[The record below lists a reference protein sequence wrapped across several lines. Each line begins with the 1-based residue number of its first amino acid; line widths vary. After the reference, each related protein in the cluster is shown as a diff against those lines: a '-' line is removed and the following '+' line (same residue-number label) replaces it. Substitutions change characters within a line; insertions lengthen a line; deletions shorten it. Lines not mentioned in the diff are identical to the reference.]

1 MGVVNVSDL
10 LNMAVKDE
18 ETGIAFY
25 KTLAE
30 NTSNEEVKERLQAI
44 AKQEEFHKDRFQKML
59 EKVGDYKPR
68 EEYEGQYE
76 AYLDALLASRAFPT
90 PEDATEKAK
99 SLNDDKAAIEIA
111 TELERA
117 TCLFLEA
124 VKTYLD
130 EKAAPYIEDVVAEE
144 RQHLV
149 DLTALKAKL

>member
-25 KTLAE
+25 TALAE
-30 NTSNEEVKERLQAI
+30 TTSNEEVKKTLQSI
-44 AKQEEFHKDRFQKML
+44 AKQEEFHRERFQKML
-59 EKVGDYKPR
+59 NNVGDYRPR

-76 AYLDALLASRAFPT
+76 NYLDALLSSRAFPT
-90 PEDATEKAK
+90 PEAAAEKAK
-99 SLNDDKAAIEIA
+99 SLNDDEAAIEIA

-117 TCLFLEA
+117 TCLFLES

-130 EKAAPYIEDVVAEE
+130 EKATPYIEDVVAEE
-144 RQHLV
+144 RKHLV
-149 DLTALKAKL
+149 DLTALKEKL